1 MIQYAPLKTIKV
13 LSLQNKVEVRVEV
26 VQGTLGE
33 HGVLFACQPRNN
45 KDGDGEETKN
55 KKKED
60 KP

>member
-33 HGVLFACQPRNN
+33 HGVLFACQPQNN

-55 KKKED
+55 KKKGR
-60 KP
+60 